1 MNASSSETK
10 GIGDPKK
17 MVSKNGRFMFKV
29 ALIGDYAVGKTSLIR
44 RYMTDTFDEDY
55 KATLGATVSSFE
67 TMINNSNIT
76 LQVWDLAGQ
85 TSFRRVRVQY
95 LFGTDFAIV
104 VYDVTRVDSLI
115 GLDEWVKDVKNSSPN
130 VFLYLVGNKI
140 DLKDEQT
147 VHRASAEQFRKE
159 WNMLGLMETSAKDG
173 TNVKR
178 LFETVAELLLQQ
190 TAILRS

>member
-1 MNASSSETK
+1 
-10 GIGDPKK
+10 
-17 MVSKNGRFMFKV
+17 MVSKNGRYMFKV
-29 ALIGDYAVGKTSLIR
+29 AIIGDYAVGKTSLIR

-67 TMINNSNIT
+67 TMVNNSNIS

-85 TSFRRVRVQY
+85 TSFQRVRVQY

-115 GLDEWVKDVKNSSPN
+115 GLDEWVKDVKNTSPN
-130 VFLYLVGNKI
+130 VLLYLVGNKI

-147 VHRASAEQFRKE
+147 IHTASAEQFRKE
-159 WNMLGLMETSAKDG
+159 
-173 TNVKR
+173 
-178 LFETVAELLLQQ
+178 
-190 TAILRS
+190 